1 VTDRP
6 PTPLRLG
13 VIGCGRV
20 FERFHLP
27 AIARIPTISLR
38 AGCDI
43 NPGRLAWVERLSSP
57 PAVFGTPAELLGS
70 GLEAVLV
77 LTPPESHAQN
87 VMLALGAG
95 LHVLVE
101 KPMALDPAEARQM
114 ARAAQ
119 LARRHLQ
126 VGFTRRFRGPYRK
139 LRKALE
145 QMEPQR
151 VCGIR
156 FELAF
161 PTGSWKAESDFLG
174 QEPRGGG
181 VLDDVLSHQV
191 DLACWLLKGPPD
203 RVRCQVTG
211 SNGGVSAELEIGG
224 ITVHCESAHSR
235 YTERLEM
242 ELDDGTVLEAS
253 GSHMGDAGTGSERW
267 RRGRAQLR
275 DRVALLRDR
284 LLRRPNVTLRSFEDQ
299 LRDFVG
305 LIRGG
310 SSEGATVEDGL
321 LAVEIV
327 GACRASVRQEGAWQ
341 AVRTTATP
349 TG

>member
-1 VTDRP
+1 
-6 PTPLRLG
+6 

-20 FERFHLP
+20 FRRFHLP
-27 AIARIPTISLR
+27 AIARIPAISLR

-43 NPGRLAWVERLSSP
+43 NPGRLQWIEQLPSRP
-57 PAVFGTPAELLGS
+57 TVFGTPAELFGA

-77 LTPPESHAQN
+77 LTPPASHTEN
-87 VMLALGAG
+87 VLQALEAG

-119 LARRHLQ
+119 SARRHLQ
-126 VGFTRRFRGPYRK
+126 VGFTRRFREPYRRLK
-139 LRKALE
+139 KALE
-145 QMEPQR
+145 PMEPQR
-151 VCGIR
+151 VRLVR

-161 PTGSWKAESDFLG
+161 PTSSWKAESDFLG
-174 QEPRGGG
+174 QESLGGG

-191 DLACWLLKGPPD
+191 DLVCWVLRGRPG
-203 RVRCQVTG
+203 RVRCEVIG
-211 SNGGVSAELEIGG
+211 SSGKVRSELEIGS
-224 ITVHCESAHSR
+224 ISLQCESAHSR
-235 YTERLEM
+235 YTEWLEV

-253 GSHMGDAGTGSERW
+253 GSPMGNAGTSPEPW

-275 DRVALLRDR
+275 DRVGLLRDR
-284 LLRRPNVTLRSFEDQ
+284 LLRRPNVTLRSFEHQ

-310 SSEGATVEDGL
+310 QSDGATAEDGL
-321 LAVEIV
+321 QAAEIV
-327 GACRASVRQEGAWQ
+327 AACRASIRQRGAWQ
-341 AVRTTATP
+341 DVGAGATP
-349 TG
+349 AG